1 MKKIYN
7 VAIVDQKSNSGGGM
21 RFARKLITSF
31 SYYHQDLKIDYYGSK
46 KSINNSDLNNINL
59 NNVKINYLE
68 SLTFSELG
76 IFSIKNSNKI
86 IKQIQE
92 KFKNQLDLFGFKF
105 SGNLKLELE
114 KKLKKYDV
122 AIFVWPYL
130 IDLPNIK
137 TKKIIVLHDFM
148 FKYYFGG
155 AYSYNLSQIKKI
167 NFQMN
172 QWVENSD
179 VVVTSNFM
187 KREFKK
193 FYPNIKSKK
202 LHLIRVGPFSDFKDK
217 QNNMILKRNKI
228 SKDYILCPTND
239 KSHKNISNLLKA
251 FFAVKKKFKKLN
263 LVFCGSGTEMIN
275 GKNFGDKI
283 QLKHQNKDVFGLG
296 YVSDQDLD
304 FLICEAKMVINQSFY
319 ESGNGS
325 GLDAWFIG
333 TPVVMSNIS
342 PFLEHL
348 NYIKVKAEIFD
359 PNKSDDIA
367 YKIENILKLTKQERI
382 KMITLS
388 KKNIKKIEWKK
399 IIKNYYKLIVN

>member
-1 MKKIYN
+1 
-7 VAIVDQKSNSGGGM
+7 
-21 RFARKLITSF
+21 
-31 SYYHQDLKIDYYGSK
+31 
-46 KSINNSDLNNINL
+46 
-59 NNVKINYLE
+59 
-68 SLTFSELG
+68 
-76 IFSIKNSNKI
+76 
-86 IKQIQE
+86 
-92 KFKNQLDLFGFKF
+92 
-105 SGNLKLELE
+105 
-114 KKLKKYDV
+114 
-122 AIFVWPYL
+122 
-130 IDLPNIK
+130 
-137 TKKIIVLHDFM
+137 
-148 FKYYFGG
+148 
-155 AYSYNLSQIKKI
+155 
-167 NFQMN
+167 
-172 QWVENSD
+172 
-179 VVVTSNFM
+179 
-187 KREFKK
+187 
-193 FYPNIKSKK
+193 
-202 LHLIRVGPFSDFKDK
+202 
-217 QNNMILKRNKI
+217 
-228 SKDYILCPTND
+228 
-239 KSHKNISNLLKA
+239 
-251 FFAVKKKFKKLN
+251 
-263 LVFCGSGTEMIN
+263 MIN

-367 YKIENILKLTKQERI
+367 CKIENILKLTKQERI